1 MKALVLHR
9 PGPVD
14 HRPLAIDQVAKPSPA
29 SNEVLVR
36 VGVCGVCRTDLHEV
50 EGELSMPRL
59 PIIPGHQ
66 VVGTVEAR
74 GTGAKRFEIGD
85 RVGIAWLSETCGTCS
100 FCTPGRDRE
109 NLCESA
115 RFTGWSVNG
124 GYAEYAVVP
133 EAFAYR
139 IPDGF
144 SAQQAAPL
152 LCGGIIGYRAL
163 RLSWIQPGQRLGLY
177 GFGASAHIAIQIAR
191 HWGCEVCVFT
201 RSEAN
206 RRLAGNLGAAWVG
219 RAGDSAAGRP
229 PIVDASVIF
238 APAGPLI
245 LDALLHLERGGTVA
259 LAGIYMST
267 VPPMDYTKHLYD
279 EKVLRSVANATRRDG
294 EELLTLA
301 AEIPI
306 HTTTTMFPLEQA
318 NEALLALKTGA
329 LSGAAV
335 LTCAAPEG

>member
-1 MKALVLHR
+1 MRAMTLHQT
-9 PGPVD
+9 GPVD
-14 HRPLAIDQVAKPSPA
+14 RKPLAVGEPAKPTPGPKDI
-29 SNEVLVR
+29 LVR
-36 VGVCGVCRTDLHEV
+36 VQVCGVCRTDLHEV

-74 GTGAKRFEIGD
+74 GTEAGRFELGD
-85 RVGIAWLSETCGTCS
+85 RVGIAWLHETCGRCS
-100 FCTPGRDRE
+100 FCTGRADRE
-109 NLCESA
+109 NLCKSA

-124 GYAEYAVVP
+124 GYAEYATVP
-133 EAFAYR
+133 EDFAYR

-152 LCGGIIGYRAL
+152 LCAGIIGYRAL
-163 RLSWIQPGQRLGLY
+163 RLSGIQPGQRLGLY

-191 HWGCEVCVFT
+191 HWGCEAYVFT

-206 RRLAGNLGAAWVG
+206 RRLASELGATWVG
-219 RAGDSAAGRP
+219 GVGESGAGRP
-229 PIVDASVIF
+229 PRVDASVIF
-238 APAGPLI
+238 APAGPVVLH
-245 LDALLHLERGGTVA
+245 ALEHLEKGGTVA
-259 LAGIYMST
+259 LAGIYMSEI
-267 VPPMDYTKHLYD
+267 PPMDYTRHLYD
-279 EKVLRSVANATRRDG
+279 EKVLRSVANATRGDG
-294 EELLTLA
+294 EQLLALA

-306 HTTTTMFPLEQA
+306 HTTTTLFPLERA

-335 LTCAAPEG
+335 LMCGESG